1 MVSLKIV
8 TIRTQEYQATLKILE
23 AKRVRLSW
31 NFLVMYIVQKSTSL
45 SLSLQSENTELESQV
60 KWLKRES
67 EEAKAASEIHIKE
80 VLSIA
85 EDLKTKEAE
94 QASTIEQLKRSA
106 RENL

>member
-1 MVSLKIV
+1 
-8 TIRTQEYQATLKILE
+8 
-23 AKRVRLSW
+23 
-31 NFLVMYIVQKSTSL
+31 MYIVQKSTSL